1 MGNDFYISTDKSL
14 INIDFV
20 HDYMSNTSYWGKGR
34 TIQQTKKT
42 ISNSFCFG
50 MYTKSNQQIGFAR
63 VVTDFV
69 FFGNIMDVIIDPQ
82 HQGKGLGKLLVEFM
96 MNNKEIK
103 GLQTI
108 TLKTKDAHSL
118 YEKYGFKKV
127 GDSPLY
133 MTLDKQKLE

>member
-14 INIDFV
+14 INIDFI
-20 HDYMSNTSYWGKGR
+20 HAYMTETAYWGKGR
-34 TIQQTKKT
+34 TIKQTKET
-42 ISNSFCFG
+42 IENSFCFG
-50 MYTKSNQQIGFAR
+50 MYTQSNQQIGFAR

-69 FFGNIMDVIIDPQ
+69 FFGNIMDLVIDPKY
-82 HQGKGLGKLLVEFM
+82 QGEGLGKMLVEFM
-96 MNNKEIK
+96 LNNETIK

-108 TLKTKDAHSL
+108 TLKTKDAHSF

-133 MTLDKQKLE
+133 MSIDRQKLD